1 VQYVIKQGEWRGT
14 ALDVQRVSRKRLDD
28 SIAEHPMP
36 KPPLKKAA
44 DLGMP
49 AWGDPNETV
58 EDTRDVDYLAKLA
71 RYNADFSREMLDGII
86 AEAVSIPDDVEE
98 KATKALVALKAV
110 NESAGTRKSDLL
122 RLVLC
127 HDDDLSAIADLVFYL
142 STVTPRGIAEAGE
155 RFGVTWNGQKLSP
168 FVRGN
173 TRIKAKGEFGDR
185 TAAKWARYTW
195 EAFCELTGPEQS
207 SYVAHYRLQT
217 KLVLLQAKR

>member
-86 AEAVSIPDDVEE
+86 AEAVSIPEEVEE
-98 KATKALVALKAV
+98 KAREALDALPLERQA
-110 NESAGTRKSDLL
+110 EPRKSDLL

-142 STVTPRGIAEAGE
+142 STVTHRGIAEAGE